1 MSKPLAFTIY
11 LNNMNIGS
19 MVLKAPG
26 QYYKIGD
33 LLDVVPL
40 AAEVDQFNRSVV
52 AGATPHS
59 LFNLADLHSRAY
71 EFELRFAGL
80 VYLALRLK
88 TADSGT
94 AQVFDWQGRFGD
106 FKEGFKIF

>member
-1 MSKPLAFTIY
+1 MSKPLEFTLY

-19 MVLKAPG
+19 MVLKAPE

-80 VYLALRLK
+80 VHLALRLK
-88 TADSGT
+88 TADNGI
-94 AQVFDWQGRFGD
+94 ALLFDWQGQLGD
-106 FKEGFKIF
+106 FRDGFKVF